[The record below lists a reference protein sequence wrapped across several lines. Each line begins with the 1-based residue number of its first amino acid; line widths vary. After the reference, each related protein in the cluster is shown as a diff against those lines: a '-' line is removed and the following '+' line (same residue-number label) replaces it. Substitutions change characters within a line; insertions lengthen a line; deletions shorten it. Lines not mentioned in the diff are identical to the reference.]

1 MSTAHFPTPDYLFY
15 PPVID
20 RNLHRGRTKIERIFS
35 RLKLLRR
42 LWQHS
47 RQLSANG
54 AVCIQPSAQ
63 GEPSGRAY

>member
-42 LWQHS
+42 LW
-47 RQLSANG
+47 
-54 AVCIQPSAQ
+54 
-63 GEPSGRAY
+63 